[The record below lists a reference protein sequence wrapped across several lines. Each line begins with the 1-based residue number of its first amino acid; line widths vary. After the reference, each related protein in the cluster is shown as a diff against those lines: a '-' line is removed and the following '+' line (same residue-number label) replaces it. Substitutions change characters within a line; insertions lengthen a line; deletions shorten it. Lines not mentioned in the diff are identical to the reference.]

1 MDAVE
6 FKVRAQSL
14 GVRLEGCP
22 AITRRGGA
30 GPAEGLC
37 LLFAGLEATVPVS
50 PAFVRESP
58 FSLVGAEGEGYRVM
72 EGGRE
77 LFEAEPA
84 PDPAYYNYTTS
95 DGTPM
100 RRIAVRH
107 SRDCLGSTLLQTCSR
122 LPRCGFCAIDLSLE
136 QGLTTARKS
145 PEQLLEV
152 ATIAVDEGFTHA
164 VLTTGTPPEDD
175 RGLAGLAAGAAA
187 LEAAGLAT
195 HVQFEPPEDPGSM
208 DRLAGAATSAGIH
221 IESFDEASPKE
232 GHPGQVLRHAGGLR
246 RGMEIGGGTAG
257 GRKGLQLH
265 HRRSGRRRPHQ
276 FWKGRA
282 FSLLSGSILTSFPC
296 GPSRG
301 PRWGAPSLP
310 RRRGCS
316 GSTKRPRRSSAKPA
330 RGGRRRGGL
339 CVVRRLQRHHPLHRL
354 KAEGW

>member
-58 FSLVGAEGEGYRVM
+58 FSLVGAGGEGCRVM

-152 ATIAVDEGFTHA
+152 ATIAVVEGFTHA
-164 VLTTGTPPEDD
+164 VLTTGTPPGGD
-175 RGLAGLAAGAAA
+175 RGLVGLAAGAAA
-187 LEAAGLAT
+187 LKAAGLAA

-208 DRLAGAATSAGIH
+208 DGLAGAATSAGIH
-221 IESFDEASPKE
+221 IESFDEA
-232 GHPGQVLRHAGGLR
+232 V
-246 RGMEIGGGTAG
+246 
-257 GRKGLQLH
+257 
-265 HRRSGRRRPHQ
+265 RRRVAPGKCSVTPEGYVAA
-276 FWKGRA
+276 WKAAVELLGVGRVSSFIIA
-282 FSLLSGSILTSFPC
+282 GLGEDDRSILEGARLLSSLGVYPYILPLRPIPGTPLGGAVPPPPERMLGLYEAAAKIIGEAGFTAAGAGAGCVLCGS
-296 GPSRG
+296 
-301 PRWGAPSLP
+301 
-310 RRRGCS
+310 CS
-316 GSTKRPRRSSAKPA
+316 AITHFTG
-330 RGGRRRGGL
+330 
-339 CVVRRLQRHHPLHRL
+339 
-354 KAEGW
+354 